1 MSDRYASFAAS
12 GPGRALA
19 KRLGLPQPVPLRRWR
34 PGDPLVPGPVLVG
47 GDGRLG
53 GAIGKVLDAVGAEVR
68 DPAATNA
75 DGSPP
80 ANAALVFDA
89 TGIADSAGL
98 RALYDFFHPR
108 IRSVYPSGRVVVLG
122 TPPEACDG
130 PAGAVAQRAL
140 EGFVRSVGKEAG
152 RGVTANLVYATAE
165 ADLEST
171 LRFLLSARS
180 AYVCGQVIRVART
193 APPAAVPE
201 RGSAATESEGRL
213 QGGSEPPEPR
223 ERSERQGLDWDRPL
237 AGKVALVTG
246 AARGIGAAIARVL
259 ARDGAHVVCL
269 DVPAAG
275 QALSTVAN
283 ELAGSALQLD
293 LTAPD
298 APQRL
303 AGHLKARHGGVDV
316 VVHNAGILR
325 DRTVARMEPA
335 QWDAVLDVNLSAQE
349 RVNAALLDQ
358 DLLPPG
364 ARVVSV
370 SSIAGIA
377 GNRGQTNYATSKA
390 GVIGMVEALA
400 PTLAGRGVT
409 VNAVAPGVIETAM
422 IAKMPLMLR
431 EAGRRMNSMS
441 QAGLPVDVAEAVAYL
456 AGPGSAGVT
465 GQVLRVC
472 GQSLIGA

>member
-1 MSDRYASFAAS
+1 MSDRYASFVAS
-12 GPGRALA
+12 GPGRALT
-19 KRLGLPQPVPLRRWR
+19 KRLGLPQPVPLHRWR
-34 PGDPLVPGPVLVG
+34 PGDPPVPGPVLVG

-53 GAIGKVLDAVGAEVR
+53 AAIGKVLDAVGAELR
-68 DPAATNA
+68 DPGATNA

-89 TGIADSAGL
+89 TGISGSAGL

-122 TPPEACDG
+122 TPPEICDG
-130 PAGAVAQRAL
+130 PAEAVAQRAL

-152 RGVTANLVYATAE
+152 RGVTANLVYAAPE

-180 AYVCGQVIRVART
+180 AYVSGQVIRVGPAGDGR
-193 APPAAVPE
+193 PAAP
-201 RGSAATESEGRL
+201 A
-213 QGGSEPPEPR
+213 
-223 ERSERQGLDWDRPL
+223 DWDRPL

-246 AARGIGAAIARVL
+246 AARGIGEAIARVL
-259 ARDGAHVVCL
+259 ARDGAQVVCL

-283 ELAGSALQLD
+283 GLAGSALQLD

-298 APQRL
+298 APRRL
-303 AGHLKARHGGVDV
+303 AEHLRTRHGSVDV

-325 DRTVARMEPA
+325 DRTIARMEPA

-349 RVNAALLDQ
+349 RVNTELLDGG
-358 DLLPPG
+358 LLPPG
-364 ARVVSV
+364 ATIVSV

-390 GVIGMVEALA
+390 GVIGMVEAMAPRLA
-400 PTLAGRGVT
+400 DRGVT

-422 IAKMPLMLR
+422 IARMPLVLR
-431 EAGRRMNSMS
+431 EAGRRMNSMN
-441 QAGLPVDVAEAVAYL
+441 QAGLPVDVAEAVAFL
-456 AGPGSAGVT
+456 ASPGSAGVT

>member
-19 KRLGLPQPVPLRRWR
+19 KRLGLPQPVPLRRFR
-34 PGDPLVPGPVLVG
+34 PGDPPVPGPVLVG

-53 GAIGKVLDAVGAEVR
+53 AAVGKILDAIGAELR
-68 DPAATNA
+68 DPGATNS

-108 IRSVYPSGRVVVLG
+108 IRSVYPSGRVMVLG
-122 TPPEACDG
+122 TPPETCDG
-130 PAGAVAQRAL
+130 AAEAVAQRAL

-152 RGVTANLVYATAE
+152 RGVTANLVYAAPD
-165 ADLEST
+165 ADPEST

-180 AYVCGQVIRVART
+180 AYVSGQVIRVG
-193 APPAAVPE
+193 PAGA
-201 RGSAATESEGRL
+201 AATAG
-213 QGGSEPPEPR
+213 PV
-223 ERSERQGLDWDRPL
+223 DWDRPL
-237 AGKVALVTG
+237 ADKVALVTG
-246 AARGIGAAIARVL
+246 AARGIGEAIARVL

-283 ELAGSALQLD
+283 GLAGSALQLD

-303 AGHLKARHGGVDV
+303 AEHLQARHGGVDV

-325 DRTVARMEPA
+325 DRTIARMEPA
-335 QWDAVLDVNLSAQE
+335 QWDAVLDVNLSSQE
-349 RVNAALLDQ
+349 RVNAELLEQ

-390 GVIGMVEALA
+390 GVIGIVEALA
-400 PTLAGRGVT
+400 PRLAGRGVT

-422 IAKMPLMLR
+422 IAKMPLVLR
-431 EAGRRMNSMS
+431 EAGRRMNSMN
-441 QAGLPVDVAEAVAYL
+441 QAGLPVDVAEAVAFF
-456 AGPGSAGVT
+456 ANPGSAGVT

>member
-12 GPGRALA
+12 GPGRALT
-19 KRLGLPQPVPLRRWR
+19 KRLGLPQPVPLRRFR
-34 PGDPLVPGPVLVG
+34 PGDPLVPGPVLTG
-47 GDGRLG
+47 GEGRLG
-53 GAIGKVLDAVGAEVR
+53 GAVGKVLDAVGAELR
-68 DPAATNA
+68 DPGATNS

-122 TPPEACDG
+122 TPPEVCDS
-130 PAGAVAQRAL
+130 PAEAVAQRAL

-152 RGVTANLVYATAE
+152 RGVTANLVYAAPD

-180 AYVCGQVIRVART
+180 AYVSGQVVRVRPTTPVEPAIGT
-193 APPAAVPE
+193 HQPGGPAWGGAPA
-201 RGSAATESEGRL
+201 
-213 QGGSEPPEPR
+213 
-223 ERSERQGLDWDRPL
+223 DWDRPL
-237 AGKVALVTG
+237 ADKVALVTG
-246 AARGIGAAIARVL
+246 AARGIGEAIARVL

-303 AGHLKARHGGVDV
+303 AEHLQARHGGVDI

-335 QWDAVLDVNLSAQE
+335 QWDAVLDVNLSSQE
-349 RVNAALLDQ
+349 RVNTALLEQ

-390 GVIGMVEALA
+390 GVIGMVEAMA
-400 PTLAGRGVT
+400 PRLAGRGVT

-441 QAGLPVDVAEAVAYL
+441 QAGLPVDVAEAVAFL
-456 AGPGSAGVT
+456 ANPGSAGVT

>member
-19 KRLGLPQPVPLRRWR
+19 KRLGLPQPVPLRRFR

-53 GAIGKVLDAVGAEVR
+53 GAVGKVLDAVGAELR
-68 DPAATNA
+68 DPGATNS

-98 RALYDFFHPR
+98 RALYDFFHAR
-108 IRSVYPSGRVVVLG
+108 IRSLYPSGRVVVLG
-122 TPPEACDG
+122 TPPEVCDG
-130 PAGAVAQRAL
+130 PAEAVAQRAL
-140 EGFVRSVGKEAG
+140 VGFARSVGKEAG
-152 RGVTANLVYATAE
+152 RGVTANLVYAAPD

-180 AYVCGQVIRVART
+180 AYVSGQVIRVGAAG
-193 APPAAVPE
+193 APGAAAPV
-201 RGSAATESEGRL
+201 
-213 QGGSEPPEPR
+213 
-223 ERSERQGLDWDRPL
+223 DWGRPL
-237 AGKVALVTG
+237 ADNVALVTG
-246 AARGIGAAIARVL
+246 AARGIGEAIARVL

-293 LTAPD
+293 LTAPE
-298 APQRL
+298 APRRL
-303 AGHLKARHGGVDV
+303 AEHLQARHGGVDV

-325 DRTVARMEPA
+325 DRTIARMEPA
-335 QWDAVLDVNLSAQE
+335 QWDAVLDVNLSSQE
-349 RVNAALLDQ
+349 RVNSELLGQ

-400 PTLAGRGVT
+400 PRLAGRGVT

-441 QAGLPVDVAEAVAYL
+441 QAGLPVDVAEAVAFL
-456 AGPGSAGVT
+456 ASPGSAGVT